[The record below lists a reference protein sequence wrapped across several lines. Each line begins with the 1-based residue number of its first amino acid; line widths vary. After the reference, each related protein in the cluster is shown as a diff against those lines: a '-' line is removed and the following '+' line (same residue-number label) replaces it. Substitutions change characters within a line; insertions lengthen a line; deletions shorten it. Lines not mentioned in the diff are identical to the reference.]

1 MRLLIIFFLISIFS
15 FSQVNFSED
24 ISPIIYN
31 NCTECHRDGQ
41 SGPMSF
47 TNYLEVASLGSMIEY
62 VTQSG
67 YMPPWHAD
75 PLFGQFSNDRSLNN
89 KEIQTLVHWIEAGAP
104 RGEGADPCCN
114 RWRGP
119 CCDTVCTAGRSN
131 GVWHSRAS

>member
-1 MRLLIIFFLISIFS
+1 MKNIFYLLLFPAIL
-15 FSQVNFSED
+15 FSQVNYSED

-47 TNYLEVASLGSMIEY
+47 TSYSEVASLGMMIKY

-75 PLFGQFSNDRSLNN
+75 PNYSTFLGERFLTDEEKQLISDWVDGGMEQGDPSLESEMA
-89 KEIQTLVHWIEAGAP
+89 EIHALKNL
-104 RGEGADPCCN
+104 DP
-114 RWRGP
+114 
-119 CCDTVCTAGRSN
+119 
-131 GVWHSRAS
+131 